1 MAPRYADQT
10 MGTLTEQ
17 GRAVIRGVMT
27 PPARLLLRAKVS
39 PDVVTVVGTIGAS
52 AVALWFLPRG
62 MFWQATLLVG
72 LFAFFDALDGTMARL
87 SGRPSDWGAFLD
99 STLDRVTD
107 AAVFVALA
115 LYYAQSEPEADVLM
129 VGACGLALVGS
140 FLVSYA
146 RARAEGLG
154 LRADVGF
161 GERTERLVILG
172 VFALLAAWRPVFMDV
187 GVWVLAAVAWVTVLQ
202 RMVVVRRQAAPR
214 AT

>member
-1 MAPRYADQT
+1 

-17 GRAVIRGVMT
+17 GRGVIRAVMT

-39 PDVVTVVGTIGAS
+39 PDVVTFVGALGAT
-52 AVALWFLPRG
+52 AVALVFLPRG
-62 MFWQATLLVG
+62 LFWQGTLLVG

-87 SGRPSDWGAFLD
+87 SGRPSAWGAFLD
-99 STLDRVTD
+99 SSLDRITD
-107 AAVFVALA
+107 AAIFVGLA
-115 LYYAQSEPEADVLM
+115 LYYASAEPDADVVM

-140 FLVSYA
+140 MLVSYT

-172 VFALLAAWRPVFMDV
+172 VFALLAAWEPRFMAF
-187 GVWVLAAVAWVTVLQ
+187 GVWVLAGVAWLTVVQ
-202 RMVVVRRQAAPR
+202 RMVAVRRQALAKSP
-214 AT
+214 